1 MAAHGLPVLQACRPA
16 LPSGSVT
23 SAVVTRP
30 AADQWMRRLLR
41 IQGDAV
47 PGAVFDAQNKLRS
60 SIIISGIRCVITYLL
75 VPIVT
80 PIIGFMG
87 AVAAPV
93 SIALS
98 VLAIVLGYNSMRR
111 FWLADHRLR
120 WRYTLFIVVV
130 WALLVVGIGFDVAH
144 LV

>member
-1 MAAHGLPVLQACRPA
+1 
-16 LPSGSVT
+16 
-23 SAVVTRP
+23 
-30 AADQWMRRLLR
+30 MRRLLKVE
-41 IQGDAV
+41 GDPV

-60 SIIISGIRCVITYLL
+60 SIIISGIRCIITYLL

-80 PIIGFMG
+80 PIIGFMS

-98 VLAIVLGYNSMRR
+98 LIAIGFGYNSLRR

-120 WRYTLFIVVV
+120 WRYTVFIAVV
-130 WALLVVGIGFDVAH
+130 WVLLMVGIAMDLTR